1 MAERVVRGFVAVE
14 RGGPPGLFEPIVR
27 PRLVARFAQA
37 AARRVTVVVAPAGFG
52 KSTAL
57 AQYLEHAKGE
67 HVRIAL
73 RPESANV
80 PEFLKLL
87 GAATPETYSGT
98 IVVDNVHFARADL
111 AQHLS
116 AVVEREHPAR
126 WILVG
131 RGAGELP
138 IASWLAYGI
147 ADMPIDHVDLRF
159 TAEEANQLF
168 AAQRLNLGAAE
179 VHELLELS
187 DGWPTALAFAVR
199 ARGRIEDLARAGAAT
214 REMVHAYLAEQ
225 VLGELD
231 PGDQQFLLDTALLP
245 SLDLDVLGSV
255 EDGASA
261 RIARLRKLTSFIAS
275 DTETTFHY
283 HELFRGFLEQQ
294 LRQRGVSAF
303 RGAASKAATVLERS
317 GDRQA
322 ALAAYL
328 QAQDWP
334 SVVRVLRAWGFGLF
348 DRDAIGQLEAVLA
361 ALPQDLRDR
370 EPLVLALVA
379 CIRAFRGRFGEA
391 EAFFGLA
398 RRRDVAEGDRA
409 AIGERWASFLLG
421 QGKAAEAL
429 DAADRALEL
438 REVPAAVR
446 SGLLA
451 TKAIALAEGG
461 APSAASDAVEAA
473 IELANVLGDDLVRA
487 NALCAA
493 SRCEFARG
501 RLDAART
508 QALSALRLLQRERC
522 PSLTARANFILYNVA
537 LERGDESERA
547 WLLTQVGQS
556 VALGVGAA
564 VEREFAAARYTA
576 AVEGGSAD
584 QLDDAQAWLEGARR
598 DPEASSGGFATALA
612 LQAAWSGD
620 FATAQRVIAPDLGR
634 GLQAEGLVRLGE
646 HALYAAAAGDR
657 EAAESA
663 ARAFT
668 EKAQALDPLPALGSA
683 TRARVFQALAL
694 ILMERS
700 SSANNLL
707 RELEAG
713 SSRLSQ
719 PLRALVTV
727 ARSVYVHA
735 ETGSAH
741 AELAARLA
749 ELGRLGLA
757 GYARLVN
764 ALPLPAQA
772 SSPRFSALTKM
783 ELRVLQALS
792 AGETS
797 RSIAATLGRSPQT
810 VDSHVKSIIKKLGC
824 SGRREAVALARGQGV
839 V

>member
-1 MAERVVRGFVAVE
+1 VAERIVRGLVAVD

-27 PRLVARFAQA
+27 PRLVARFDQA

-57 AQYLEHAKGE
+57 TQFLEHAKSE
-67 HVRIAL
+67 HVRITL
-73 RPESANV
+73 RPESASLA
-80 PEFLKLL
+80 EFLKLL
-87 GAATPETYSGT
+87 GVAAPQTYAGT
-98 IVVDNVHFARADL
+98 IVVDNVHFAQADL
-111 AQHLS
+111 VQHLS
-116 AVVEREHPAR
+116 AVVERDHLAR
-126 WILVG
+126 WIFAG
-131 RGAGELP
+131 RGGGELP

-159 TAEEANQLF
+159 TADEADELF
-168 AAQRLNLGAAE
+168 AAQRLNVGAAE
-179 VHELLELS
+179 IRDLLALS

-199 ARGRIEDLARAGAAT
+199 ARGRSDDLARAGTAT
-214 REMVHAYLAEQ
+214 REMVYAYLAEQ

-231 PGDQQFLLDTALLP
+231 PSDQQFLLDTALLP

-255 EDGASA
+255 EDGAA
-261 RIARLRKLTSFIAS
+261 GRVARLRKLTSFIAS
-275 DTETTFHY
+275 DNETTFHY
-283 HELFRGFLEQQ
+283 HDLFRGFLEQQ

-317 GDRQA
+317 GDHQA
-322 ALAAYL
+322 ALAAYV
-328 QAQDWP
+328 QAQNWP
-334 SVVRVLRAWGFGLF
+334 EVVRVLRTAGFGLF
-348 DRDAIGQLEAVLA
+348 DRDAIGQLETALA
-361 ALPQDLRDR
+361 ALPQDLRDG
-370 EPLVLALVA
+370 EPAVLALVA
-379 CIRAFRGRFGEA
+379 CICAFRGRFGEA

-398 RRRDVAEGDRA
+398 RRCDVSDGDRA
-409 AIGERWASFLLG
+409 AIGERWASFLLR

-429 DAADRALEL
+429 APAERALEL
-438 REVPAAVR
+438 REVSAAVR
-446 SGLLA
+446 SGLLV
-451 TKAIALAEGG
+451 TKAISLAEGG
-461 APSAASDAVEAA
+461 APHEASAAVEEA
-473 IELANVLGDDLVRA
+473 IELANVLGNDVA
-487 NALCAA
+487 KAIALCAA

-501 RLDAART
+501 RLDAARAH
-508 QALSALRLLQRERC
+508 ALAALRLLQRERY
-522 PSLTARANFILYNVA
+522 PSLTARANLILYNVA

-556 VALGVGAA
+556 VAFGVDAA
-564 VEREFAAARYTA
+564 VEREFIAARYTA
-576 AVEGGSAD
+576 AVESGSSD
-584 QLDDAQAWLEGARR
+584 HVDDAQAWLEGERR
-598 DPEASSGGFATALA
+598 DSVASSAGFATALA

-620 FATAQRVIAPDLGR
+620 FATAQRIIASDFE
-634 GLQAEGLVRLGE
+634 QSSYAERLIHLGE

-657 EAAESA
+657 ETAESA
-663 ARAFT
+663 AKTFA
-668 EKAQALDPLPALGSA
+668 EKSQAEDALPTFGSA
-683 TRARVFQALAL
+683 TRARVFHALAL

-700 SSANNLL
+700 SSANNVL

-719 PLRALVTV
+719 PLRSLVMV

-735 ETGSAH
+735 ETGGAH

-749 ELGRLGLA
+749 DLGRLGLA

-783 ELRVLQALS
+783 ELRVLQSLS

-797 RSIAATLGRSPQT
+797 RSIGEKFGRSSQT

-824 SGRREAVALARGQGV
+824 SGRREAVALARAQGV